1 MSSTSKTSRVKLTTA
16 NLHELFDFFE
26 LPEGIQERLAVVT
39 QLESVLCELKQQL
52 IYFAEMDRL

>member
-1 MSSTSKTSRVKLTTA
+1 MTRIKLTQA

-39 QLESVLCELKQQL
+39 QLESVLCELKHQL
-52 IYFAEMDRL
+52 ILYAVMEKA